1 MLMINNLD
9 GAELTVYLKDGNSFN
24 ICLDSI
30 ELIVVLKA
38 IGFEIQSENQYNTFA
53 PSTLEKILNG
63 KINPFTLQTPK
74 TRK

>member
-1 MLMINNLD
+1 MIEIVNLES
-9 GAELTVYLKDGNSFN
+9 AELTVYLKGGGSFN
-24 ICLDSI
+24 ICLDSM
-30 ELIVVLKA
+30 ELVVALKA
-38 IGFEIQSENQYNTFA
+38 IGFEIQSGNKYNTFA

>member
-1 MLMINNLD
+1 MINNLD

-24 ICLDSI
+24 ICLDSM
-30 ELIVVLKA
+30 ELVVALKA
-38 IGFEIQSENQYNTFA
+38 IGFEIQSGNQYNTFA

>member
-1 MLMINNLD
+1 MINNLD